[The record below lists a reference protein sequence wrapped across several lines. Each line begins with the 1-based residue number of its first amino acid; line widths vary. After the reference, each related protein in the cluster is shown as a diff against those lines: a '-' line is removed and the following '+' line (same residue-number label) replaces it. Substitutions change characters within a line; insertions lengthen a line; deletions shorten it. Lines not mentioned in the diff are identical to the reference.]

1 MNPPADVP
9 VVIVILHLAA
19 LAALAG
25 RAALIYFRRLS
36 LLYRDRTG
44 EPNASWLR
52 LLQVS
57 LGLFK

>member
-9 VVIVILHLAA
+9 VVIVALHLLA
-19 LAALAG
+19 LGGLVVRALVV
-25 RAALIYFRRLS
+25 YFRRLS
-36 LLYRDRTG
+36 LLYKSRTN
-44 EPNASWLR
+44 EPEASWLR